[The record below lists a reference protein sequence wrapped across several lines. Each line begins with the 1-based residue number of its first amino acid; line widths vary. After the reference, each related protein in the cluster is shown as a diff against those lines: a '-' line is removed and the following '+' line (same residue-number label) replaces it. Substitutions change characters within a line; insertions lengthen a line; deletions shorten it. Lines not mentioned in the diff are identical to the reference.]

1 MRSHRPLRRI
11 RKVALLPLVAA
22 VVTVPGTAAGQVP
35 GTAAGQVPG
44 TASDAGPPDPAGVS
58 VARFEIAASPI
69 GLSGPVRPGEYL
81 GVTGPRSAWLGL
93 ETGEAELWVHPLKVG
108 NHFRLGFSIPAY
120 GAPISGD
127 AVARSVHIRPEVTT
141 ITYSHAAFQVH
152 QHILAPAE
160 LPGLLILLEVD
171 SPEPLEIVA
180 EFEPV
185 LNYMWPGS
193 IGGQYAYWDAERRA
207 FVLSESLQTRNAVVG
222 SPWAVNSVEHPA
234 HQLGEAPR
242 SMVIPV
248 DPERARREFIPIAMA
263 GGTMPREEVFAS
275 YARLISEAR
284 SIYDARRAWAD
295 SVLASTAS
303 IESPDPELDL
313 ALEWAKINLE
323 EQRVCNPDLGCGF
336 VAGWGL
342 SRNGTRPGFGWF
354 FGGDAAQTMFAME
367 ALGQWELVAE
377 ELAFLARYQREDGK
391 ITHEISQAAA
401 HIPWFDVYP
410 YAYYHAD
417 TTPYWMVA
425 LYEYWRASGD
435 DELLREL
442 WPAYRRAWAWC
453 LSAETDGDGII
464 ENSVGGLAAVEVGGL
479 GAALHQDIYL
489 AGIWVA
495 ALEGTRRLAER
506 MGDAEMADRA
516 REIAPRARA
525 TLNDAYWIEDAGHHA
540 FGILVDGRTN
550 DHLTVWPATAAA
562 FGLFDEA
569 RGRATLTRLA
579 GDRVSSDWGAHM
591 LSTESDLYHPLQ
603 YNMGTVWPFVTGYLS
618 WGQYRYRRPWAGF
631 HVMDAVKQMTF
642 DWSLGRHPE
651 LFSGTFYQPLD
662 QTVPHQFFAT
672 SALVTPLLRG
682 VFGWEPDAAL
692 GRARL
697 APQLPPDWPEVTVRR
712 LRAGATT
719 TDVAI
724 RQRWTVAGGER
735 RTMLTATGPPLTFDF
750 VPDVPAG
757 GAGRGGERER
767 RGHGAVGGRERGGDA
782 GGGACGDRRAV
793 DGRAR
798 HRAPRASHC
807 GPASAA
813 PACASSTSPSTA
825 RRGCSPSRERPVTPT
840 TSTFSA
846 RPRNPPSWTARP
858 PPRKTGPAGFA
869 SPSPRARARVAGAVP
884 SSGWSPTAGK
894 GPPGG
899 GRPAGRR

>member
-1 MRSHRPLRRI
+1 MASHRTIRI
-11 RKVALLPLVAA
+11 VKSLTVLLAILSAPSGIAA
-22 VVTVPGTAAGQVP
+22 AQTPGEVPT
-35 GTAAGQVPG
+35 
-44 TASDAGPPDPAGVS
+44 DPAGLS
-58 VARFEIAASPI
+58 VPRFEIAPSPI
-69 GLSGPVRPGEYL
+69 ELSGPVRPGEYL

-108 NHFRLGFSIPAY
+108 NHFRLGFSIPSY
-120 GAPISGD
+120 GAPIPGST
-127 AVARSVHIRPEVTT
+127 VARTVRIRPELAT
-141 ITYSHAAFQVH
+141 ITYSHAGFQVR

-160 LPGLLILLEVD
+160 IPGILVLLEVD
-171 SPEPLEIVA
+171 SPEPLEVIA

-193 IGGQYAYWDAERRA
+193 IGGQHAYWDAGRRV
-207 FVLSESLQTRNAVVG
+207 FVLSESLQAQNAVVG

-242 SMVIPV
+242 TMVIPV
-248 DPERARREFIPIAMA
+248 DPERARREFVPIAVAA
-263 GGTMPREEVFAS
+263 GTTPREEVFAS
-275 YARLISEAR
+275 YARLISDAR
-284 SIYDARRAWAD
+284 SLYDEKRAWAD

-303 IESPDPELDL
+303 IESPDPRLDL

-354 FGGDAAQTMFAME
+354 FGGDAAQTMFAMA

-401 HIPWFDVYP
+401 RIPWFDVYP

-453 LSAETDGDGII
+453 LTAETDGDGII
-464 ENSVGGLAAVEVGGL
+464 ENTVGGLAAIEVGGL

-489 AGIWVA
+489 AGVWAA
-495 ALEGTRRLAER
+495 ALEATIAMAPR
-506 MGDAEMADRA
+506 MGDDELASQAASLAGPA
-516 REIAPRARA
+516 RR
-525 TLNDAYWIEDAGHHA
+525 TLDEAYWLEGEGHHA
-540 FGILVDGRTN
+540 FGILSDGSTN
-550 DHLTVWPATAAA
+550 DNLTVWPATAAA

-569 RGRATLTRLA
+569 RARSTLAHLA
-579 GDRVSSDWGAHM
+579 SDRVSSDWGAHM
-591 LSTESDLYHPLQ
+591 LSTESDLYDPLQ
-603 YNMGTVWPFVTGYLS
+603 YNMGTVWPFVTGYVS

-631 HVMDAVKQMTF
+631 HLMDAVKQMTF

-651 LFSGTFYQPLD
+651 LLSGTFYQPLD

-682 VFGWEPDAAL
+682 VVGWEPDAAL

-712 LRAGATT
+712 LRAGSTT
-719 TDVAI
+719 TDVEI
-724 RQRWTVAGGER
+724 RQQWTAVGGELH
-735 RTMLTATGPPLTFDF
+735 TTLTTSGPPLTFDF

-757 GAGRGGERER
+757 AEVVSIRVNGVEAEASPDGSVEVTPTAAPPPA
-767 RGHGAVGGRERGGDA
+767 AVPPAGGRAEIVVSWTGGLAVAPPRVDLRPGARSVGLRILDFGAEGDGWTISVEGIA
-782 GGGACGDRRAV
+782 GHAYDIGLFGTSVVPAV
-793 DGRAR
+793 TSGRAR
-798 HRAPRASHC
+798 VSEA
-807 GPASAA
+807 
-813 PACASSTSPSTA
+813 
-825 RRGCSPSRERPVTPT
+825 E
-840 TSTFSA
+840 
-846 RPRNPPSWTARP
+846 
-858 PPRKTGPAGFA
+858 
-869 SPSPRARARVAGAVP
+869 AGAIRVEFAE
-884 SSGWSPTAGK
+884 GDGRGTAVI
-894 GPPGG
+894 
-899 GRPAGRR
+899 RLVAAG